1 MKVEFEKRDNMKES
15 ILIVEDEVEIGNI
28 LKMELEHEGYQ
39 VKIKNNGRC
48 GLETALSDTF
58 DLILLDIMLPK
69 MSGIEVLRKLR
80 KREINVPI
88 ILLTARNSTLDK
100 VMGLDHGANDYITK
114 PFKTEELLARIRS
127 LLRYK
132 NLAAREKIGK
142 DSLLLINDVVINMDS
157 REVTRAG
164 QDICLTPKEYD
175 LLVYLVLH
183 KNKTVTREG
192 ILLNVWGYEYE
203 GDTNVLDVYISY
215 LRKKIEEGFNSPFIQ
230 TVRGIGYTIKEI

>member
-1 MKVEFEKRDNMKES
+1 MTER

-28 LKMELEHEGYQ
+28 LKMELEHEDYQ
-39 VKIKNNGRC
+39 VEIENNGRC

-58 DLILLDIMLPK
+58 DLILLDIMLPE

-80 KREINVPI
+80 KKEIYVPI

-132 NLAAREKIGK
+132 HFSTRDKAKK
-142 DSLLLINDVVINMDS
+142 DSLLLIKDMVINNGS
-157 REVTRAG
+157 REVTRDG
-164 QDICLTPKEYD
+164 KKIYLTPKEYD

-192 ILLNVWGYEYE
+192 ILLNIWGYEYE

-215 LRKKIEEGFNSPFIQ
+215 LRKKIEEGFSSPFIQ
-230 TVRGIGYTIKEI
+230 TIRGIGYTIKEN

>member
-1 MKVEFEKRDNMKES
+1 MKES

-39 VKIKNNGRC
+39 VKIENNGRC

-132 NLAAREKIGK
+132 HLASREKEEK
-142 DSLLLINDVVINMDS
+142 DSLLLIKDVVINTDS

-175 LLVYLVLH
+175 LLVYLILH

-215 LRKKIEEGFNSPFIQ
+215 LRKKIEEGSNSPFIQ
-230 TVRGIGYTIKEI
+230 TVRGIGYTIKEM

>member
-1 MKVEFEKRDNMKES
+1 MGTTICKNLEFEKRGSMKES

-39 VKIKNNGRC
+39 VKIKNNGRD
-48 GLETALSDTF
+48 GLETALSDLF

-80 KREINVPI
+80 KRENYVPI

-127 LLRYK
+127 ILRYSSIIQHSVEQENQHLTIH
-132 NLAAREKIGK
+132 NLMVDTE
-142 DSLLLINDVVINMDS
+142 S
-157 REVTRAG
+157 REV
-164 QDICLTPKEYD
+164 
-175 LLVYLVLH
+175 
-183 KNKTVTREG
+183 
-192 ILLNVWGYEYE
+192 
-203 GDTNVLDVYISY
+203 
-215 LRKKIEEGFNSPFIQ
+215 
-230 TVRGIGYTIKEI
+230 

>member
-1 MKVEFEKRDNMKES
+1 
-15 ILIVEDEVEIGNI
+15 
-28 LKMELEHEGYQ
+28 
-39 VKIKNNGRC
+39 
-48 GLETALSDTF
+48 
-58 DLILLDIMLPK
+58 
-69 MSGIEVLRKLR
+69 
-80 KREINVPI
+80 
-88 ILLTARNSTLDK
+88 
-100 VMGLDHGANDYITK
+100 MGLDHGANDYITK

-132 NLAAREKIGK
+132 NLATREKIGK
-142 DSLLLINDVVINMDS
+142 DSLLLINDVVINIDS

>member
-1 MKVEFEKRDNMKES
+1 MTER
-15 ILIVEDEVEIGNI
+15 ILIVEDEVEIGTI

-39 VKIKNNGRC
+39 VKIRDNGKD
-48 GLETALSDTF
+48 GLETALLKTF

-80 KREINVPI
+80 KKEIYVPI

-132 NLAAREKIGK
+132 NLATREKIGK
-142 DSLLLINDVVINMDS
+142 DSLLLINDMVINMDS

-230 TVRGIGYTIKEI
+230 TVRGIGYTIKEM

>member
-1 MKVEFEKRDNMKES
+1 MKES

-39 VKIKNNGRC
+39 VEIKNNGRS

-58 DLILLDIMLPK
+58 DLILLDIMLPE

-80 KREINVPI
+80 KREIYVPI

-132 NLAAREKIGK
+132 HLATRDKAGK
-142 DSLLLINDVVINMDS
+142 EALLLIKDVVINIDS
-157 REVTRAG
+157 REVTRGG
-164 QDICLTPKEYD
+164 QDICLTPKEYN

-203 GDTNVLDVYISY
+203 VDTNVLDVYISY
-215 LRKKIEEGFNSPFIQ
+215 LRKKIEEGFNSPLIQ
-230 TVRGIGYTIKEI
+230 TIRGIGYTIKEN

>member
-1 MKVEFEKRDNMKES
+1 MTER
-15 ILIVEDEVEIGNI
+15 ILIVEDEVEIGTI

-39 VKIKNNGRC
+39 VKIKDNGKD
-48 GLETALSDTF
+48 GLETALMKTF

-80 KREINVPI
+80 KRDINVPI

-132 NLAAREKIGK
+132 NLASRKKEEK
-142 DSLLLINDVVINMDS
+142 DSLLLIKDVVINTDS

-164 QDICLTPKEYD
+164 QQICLTPKEYN

-215 LRKKIEEGFNSPFIQ
+215 LRKKIEEGFSSSLIE
-230 TVRGIGYTIKEI
+230 TIRGIGYTIKEN

>member
-1 MKVEFEKRDNMKES
+1 MKER

-39 VKIKNNGRC
+39 AGIENNGRC
-48 GLETALSDTF
+48 GIETALSNTF
-58 DLILLDIMLPK
+58 DLILLDIMLPE
-69 MSGIEVLRKLR
+69 MSGIQVLRKLR
-80 KREINVPI
+80 KRQIYVPI

-100 VMGLDHGANDYITK
+100 VMGLDYGANDYITK

-127 LLRYK
+127 LLRHK
-132 NLAAREKIGK
+132 HFSTRDRAKK
-142 DSLLLINDVVINMDS
+142 DSLLLIKDMVINTDS
-157 REVTRAG
+157 REVTR
-164 QDICLTPKEYD
+164 DEKKIHLTPKEYD

-192 ILLNVWGYEYE
+192 ILLNIWGYEYD

-215 LRKKIEEGFNSPFIQ
+215 LRKKVEEGFSSPFIQ
-230 TVRGIGYTIKEI
+230 TIRGIGYTIKEN

>member
-1 MKVEFEKRDNMKES
+1 MTER
-15 ILIVEDEVEIGNI
+15 ILIVEDEVEIGTI

-39 VKIKNNGRC
+39 VKIRDNGKD
-48 GLETALSDTF
+48 GLETALMKTF

-80 KREINVPI
+80 KRDINVPI

-132 NLAAREKIGK
+132 NLASRKKEEK
-142 DSLLLINDVVINMDS
+142 DSLLLIKDVVINTDS

-164 QDICLTPKEYD
+164 QQICLTPKEYN

-215 LRKKIEEGFNSPFIQ
+215 LRKKIEEGFSSSLIE
-230 TVRGIGYTIKEI
+230 TIRGIGYTIKEN

>member
-1 MKVEFEKRDNMKES
+1 MPER
-15 ILIVEDEVEIGNI
+15 ILIVEDEVEIGTI

-39 VKIKNNGRC
+39 VKIKDNGKD
-48 GLETALSDTF
+48 GLETALLKTF

-80 KREINVPI
+80 KRAINVPI

-132 NLAAREKIGK
+132 NLATREKIGK

-164 QDICLTPKEYD
+164 QDICLTPKEYN
-175 LLVYLVLH
+175 LLVYLV
-183 KNKTVTREG
+183 
-192 ILLNVWGYEYE
+192 
-203 GDTNVLDVYISY
+203 
-215 LRKKIEEGFNSPFIQ
+215 
-230 TVRGIGYTIKEI
+230 

>member
-1 MKVEFEKRDNMKES
+1 MTER
-15 ILIVEDEVEIGNI
+15 ILIVEDEVEIGTI

-39 VKIKNNGRC
+39 VEIEDNGKD
-48 GLETALSDTF
+48 GLETALLKTF

-80 KREINVPI
+80 KKESYVPI
-88 ILLTARNSTLDK
+88 ILLTARNSTIEK

-127 LLRYK
+127 LLRYTH
-132 NLAAREKIGK
+132 LATREKAEK
-142 DSLLLINDVVINMDS
+142 DSLLLIKDVVINTDS

-164 QDICLTPKEYD
+164 QQICLTPKEYN
-175 LLVYLVLH
+175 LLIYLILH

-215 LRKKIEEGFNSPFIQ
+215 LRKKIEEGFSSSLIE
-230 TVRGIGYTIKEI
+230 TIRGIGYTIKEN

>member
-1 MKVEFEKRDNMKES
+1 MREN
-15 ILIVEDEVEIGNI
+15 ILIVEDEEEIGSI

-39 VKIKNNGRC
+39 VKIKNNGRD
-48 GLETALSDTF
+48 GLETALSNEF

-80 KREINVPI
+80 KRENYVPI

-100 VMGLDHGANDYITK
+100 IMGLDHGANDYITK

-127 LLRYK
+127 LLSYK
-132 NLAAREKIGK
+132 YLVIRKKAEK
-142 DSLLLINDVVINMDS
+142 DSLLSIKDMDINTDS
-157 REVTRAG
+157 REIIRAG
-164 QDICLTPKEYD
+164 QKICLTPKEYD
-175 LLVYLVLH
+175 LLMYLVLH

-203 GDTNVLDVYISY
+203 GDTNILDVYISY
-215 LRKKIEEGFNSPFIQ
+215 LRKKVEEGSNTPLID
-230 TVRGIGYTIKEI
+230 TVRGIGYTIKES

>member
-1 MKVEFEKRDNMKES
+1 MKER
-15 ILIVEDEVEIGNI
+15 ILIVEDEVEIGTI

-39 VKIKNNGRC
+39 VKIKDNGKD
-48 GLETALSDTF
+48 GLETALLKTF
-58 DLILLDIMLPK
+58 DLILLDIMLPE

-80 KREINVPI
+80 KKEIYVPI

-127 LLRYK
+127 LLRHK
-132 NLAAREKIGK
+132 HFSTRDKAKK
-142 DSLLLINDVVINMDS
+142 DSLLLIEDMVINTDS
-157 REVTRAG
+157 REVTRDG
-164 QDICLTPKEYD
+164 KKIHLTPKEYD

-192 ILLNVWGYEYE
+192 ILLNIWGYEYD

-215 LRKKIEEGFNSPFIQ
+215 LRKKVEEGFSSPFIQ
-230 TVRGIGYTIKEI
+230 TIRGIGYTIKEN

>member
-1 MKVEFEKRDNMKES
+1 MREN
-15 ILIVEDEVEIGNI
+15 ILIVEDKEEIGSI

-39 VKIKNNGRC
+39 VKIKNNGRD
-48 GLETALSDTF
+48 GLETALSNEF

-80 KREINVPI
+80 KRENYVPI

-100 VMGLDHGANDYITK
+100 IMGLDHGANDYITK

-127 LLRYK
+127 LLSYK
-132 NLAAREKIGK
+132 YLVIRKKAEK
-142 DSLLLINDVVINMDS
+142 DSLLSIKDMDINTDS
-157 REVTRAG
+157 REVIRAG
-164 QDICLTPKEYD
+164 QKICLTPKEYD
-175 LLVYLVLH
+175 LLMYLVLH

-203 GDTNVLDVYISY
+203 GDTNILDVYISY
-215 LRKKIEEGFNSPFIQ
+215 LRKKVEEGSNTPLID
-230 TVRGIGYTIKEI
+230 TVRGIGYTIKES

>member
-1 MKVEFEKRDNMKES
+1 MTER
-15 ILIVEDEVEIGNI
+15 ILIVEDEVEIGTI

-39 VKIKNNGRC
+39 VKIKDNGKD
-48 GLETALSDTF
+48 GLETALLKTF

-80 KREINVPI
+80 KKEIHVPI
-88 ILLTARNSTLDK
+88 ILLTARNSTLEK

-132 NLAAREKIGK
+132 RLATRDKVGK
-142 DSLLLINDVVINMDS
+142 ESLLLIKDVVINTDS
-157 REVTRAG
+157 REVTRSG
-164 QDICLTPKEYD
+164 KKICLTPKEYN

-215 LRKKIEEGFNSPFIQ
+215 LRKKIEERFSSSLIE
-230 TVRGIGYTIKEI
+230 TIRGIGYTIKEN

>member
-1 MKVEFEKRDNMKES
+1 MKER

-39 VKIKNNGRC
+39 VGIENNGRC
-48 GLETALSDTF
+48 GIETALSNTF
-58 DLILLDIMLPK
+58 DLILLDIMLPE
-69 MSGIEVLRKLR
+69 MSGIQVLRKLR
-80 KREINVPI
+80 KRQIYVPI

-127 LLRYK
+127 LLRHK
-132 NLAAREKIGK
+132 HFSTRDRAKK
-142 DSLLLINDVVINMDS
+142 DSLLLIKDMVINTDS
-157 REVTRAG
+157 REVTR
-164 QDICLTPKEYD
+164 DEKKIHLTPKEYD

-192 ILLNVWGYEYE
+192 ILLNIWGYEYD

-215 LRKKIEEGFNSPFIQ
+215 LRKKVEEGFSSPFIQ
-230 TVRGIGYTIKEI
+230 TIRGIGYTIKEN

>member
-1 MKVEFEKRDNMKES
+1 MKES

-39 VKIKNNGRC
+39 VKIKNNGRD
-48 GLETALSDTF
+48 GLEMALSNMF
-58 DLILLDIMLPK
+58 DLILLDIMLPE
-69 MSGIEVLRKLR
+69 MSGIEVLRKVR
-80 KREINVPI
+80 KRENYVPI

-100 VMGLDHGANDYITK
+100 ILGLDQGANDYITK

-132 NLAAREKIGK
+132 HLVIRNKVEK
-142 DSLLLINDVVINMDS
+142 DSLLLIKDMVINTES

-164 QDICLTPKEYD
+164 QKISLTPKEYD
-175 LLVYLVLH
+175 LLIYLVIH

-192 ILLNVWGYEYE
+192 ILLSVWGYEYE
-203 GDTNVLDVYISY
+203 GDTNILDVYISY
-215 LRKKIEEGFNSPFIQ
+215 LRKKIEEGFSPSLIE
-230 TVRGIGYTIKEI
+230 TVRGIGYSIKES

>member
-1 MKVEFEKRDNMKES
+1 MKER

-39 VKIKNNGRC
+39 VRIENNGRC
-48 GLETALSDTF
+48 GIETALSNTF
-58 DLILLDIMLPK
+58 DLILLDIMLPE
-69 MSGIEVLRKLR
+69 MSGIQVLRKLR
-80 KREINVPI
+80 KRQIYVPI

-100 VMGLDHGANDYITK
+100 VMGLDYGANDYITK

-127 LLRYK
+127 LLRHK
-132 NLAAREKIGK
+132 HFSTRDRAKK
-142 DSLLLINDVVINMDS
+142 DSLLLIKDMVINTDS
-157 REVTRAG
+157 REVTR
-164 QDICLTPKEYD
+164 DEKKIHLTPKEYD

-192 ILLNVWGYEYE
+192 ILLNIWGYEYD

-215 LRKKIEEGFNSPFIQ
+215 LRKKVEEGFSSPFIQ
-230 TVRGIGYTIKEI
+230 TIRGIGYTIKEN

>member
-1 MKVEFEKRDNMKES
+1 MKVELEERDNMKES
-15 ILIVEDEVEIGNI
+15 ILIVEDELEIGNI

-39 VKIKNNGRC
+39 VKIKDNGKD
-48 GLETALSDTF
+48 GLETALLKTF

-80 KREINVPI
+80 KKEIYVPI

-132 NLAAREKIGK
+132 HLTTRDNEGK
-142 DSLLLINDVVINMDS
+142 DSLLLIKDVVINTDS
-157 REVTRAG
+157 REVTRGG
-164 QDICLTPKEYD
+164 QKICLTPKEYN

-215 LRKKIEEGFNSPFIQ
+215 LRKKIEEGFSSSLIE
-230 TVRGIGYTIKEI
+230 TIRGIGYTIKEN

>member
-1 MKVEFEKRDNMKES
+1 MPER
-15 ILIVEDEVEIGNI
+15 ILIVEDEVEIGTI

-39 VKIKNNGRC
+39 VKIKDNGKD
-48 GLETALSDTF
+48 GLETALLKTF

-132 NLAAREKIGK
+132 NLASREKEEK
-142 DSLLLINDVVINMDS
+142 DSLLLIKDVVINTDS

-164 QDICLTPKEYD
+164 RHICLTPKEYN
-175 LLVYLVLH
+175 LFVYLVLH

-203 GDTNVLDVYISY
+203 GDTNVIDVYISY
-215 LRKKIEEGFNSPFIQ
+215 LRKKIEEGFSSSLIE
-230 TVRGIGYTIKEI
+230 TIRGIGYTIKEN